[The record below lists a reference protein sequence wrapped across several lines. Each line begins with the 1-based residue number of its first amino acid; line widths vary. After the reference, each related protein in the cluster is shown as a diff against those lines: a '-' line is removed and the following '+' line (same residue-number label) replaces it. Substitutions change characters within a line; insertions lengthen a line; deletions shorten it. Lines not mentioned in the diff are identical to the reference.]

1 MDARA
6 FDVPKYLAML
16 PLFDALSPD
25 ELREVAAGSTLRRL
39 TRGEIVFRAGD
50 PCNEFFVIVTG
61 QVKLFMLAPSGQE
74 KVVEVMGTG
83 QSFGEAIMF
92 TDRPYFLNSQA
103 LADSLLLSVSKQA
116 VIAEIVR
123 DHRFALRMLGGMSR
137 KMHGLVRDVET
148 YALHSGRQRV
158 IRYLLRDRA
167 PDAAD
172 TAASHT
178 VSLPASKVT
187 ISSRLSLTPEYFSR
201 VLHELEAQGLIE
213 IHGRD
218 IRILDARRLAE
229 HEVQPQGSAFNA
241 NIAAGACLDAEKP
254 GTHRISIAPVANA
267 SETRDSNGVG
277 SSAVKGEKT
286 SR

>member
-1 MDARA
+1 MQARA
-6 FDVPKYLAML
+6 FDLPKYLALL
-16 PLFDALSPD
+16 PLFNALSPD

-74 KVVEVMGTG
+74 KVVEVMGAG

-158 IRYLLRDRA
+158 IRYLLRDQVLDTS
-167 PDAAD
+167 DAAELR
-172 TAASHT
+172 T
-178 VSLPASKVT
+178 VSLPASKAT

-213 IHGRD
+213 IDGRD
-218 IRILDARRLAE
+218 IRILDARRLADDVAQ
-229 HEVQPQGSAFNA
+229 VQASAFTA
-241 NIAAGACLDAEKP
+241 CPAAGACLDAEKVP
-254 GTHRISIAPVANA
+254 VRRISSVPEPNA
-267 SETRDSNGVG
+267 TKTRDSNGAG
-277 SSAVKGEKT
+277 
-286 SR
+286 

>member
-1 MDARA
+1 MEARA
-6 FDVPKYLAML
+6 FDVPKYLAVL
-16 PLFDALSPD
+16 PLFNALSPD
-25 ELREVAAGSTLRRL
+25 DLRAVAAGSVLRRL

-74 KVVEVMGTG
+74 KVVEVMGAG

-103 LADSLLLSVSKQA
+103 LADSLLLSVSKQT

-137 KMHGLVRDVET
+137 KMHGLVRDVEA

-158 IRYLLRDRA
+158 IRYLLRDQA
-167 PDAAD
+167 LDTSGAAELR
-172 TAASHT
+172 S
-178 VSLPASKVT
+178 VSLPASKAT

-213 IHGRD
+213 IDGRD
-218 IRILDARRLAE
+218 IRILDVRRLTE
-229 HEVQPQGSAFNA
+229 HEGQAQGNAFNA
-241 NIAAGACLDAEKP
+241 GVAAGASLDAKKP
-254 GTHRISIAPVANA
+254 FAQTISIVPAPMSNKI
-267 SETRDSNGVG
+267 RDSNGEG
-277 SSAVKGEKT
+277 HCADEAKNTK
-286 SR
+286 

>member
-1 MDARA
+1 MEGRA
-6 FDVPKYLAML
+6 FDVPKYLALL
-16 PLFDALSPD
+16 PLFNALSPD
-25 ELREVAAGSTLRRL
+25 ELRDVAAGSTLRRL
-39 TRGEIVFRAGD
+39 TRAEIVFRAGD

-74 KVVEVMGTG
+74 KVVEVMGAG

-103 LADSLLLSVSKQA
+103 LTDSLLLSVSKQA

-158 IRYLLRDRA
+158 IRYLLRDQVLDNRG
-167 PDAAD
+167 AAELR
-172 TAASHT
+172 T
-178 VSLPASKVT
+178 VSLPASKAT

-213 IHGRD
+213 IDGRD
-218 IRILDARRLAE
+218 IRILDAKRLAD
-229 HEVQPQGSAFNA
+229 HEVQAQGSAFNA
-241 NIAAGACLDAEKP
+241 GLAEGPSPNAEKP
-254 GTHRISIAPVANA
+254 LAHKISIVPTPNA
-267 SETRDSNGVG
+267 IKARDSNGVG
-277 SSAVKGEKT
+277 
-286 SR
+286 

>member
-1 MDARA
+1 MQARA
-6 FDVPKYLAML
+6 FDVPKYLALL
-16 PLFDALSPD
+16 PLFNALSPD
-25 ELREVAAGSTLRRL
+25 ELRDVAAGSSLRRL

-61 QVKLFMLAPSGQE
+61 QIKLFMLAPSGQE
-74 KVVEVMGTG
+74 KVVEVMGAG

-123 DHRFALRMLGGMSR
+123 DHRFALRMLGGMSQ

-158 IRYLLRDRA
+158 IRYLLRDQVL
-167 PDAAD
+167 DALD
-172 TAASHT
+172 TTELRT
-178 VSLPASKVT
+178 VSLPASKAT

-213 IHGRD
+213 IDGRD
-218 IRILDARRLAE
+218 IRILDARRLAD
-229 HEVQPQGSAFNA
+229 HEVKPQGGALSAGPA
-241 NIAAGACLDAEKP
+241 TGACLDTEKP
-254 GTHRISIAPVANA
+254 PAHRIPIGPAPGAIK
-267 SETRDSNGVG
+267 SRGSNGEG
-277 SSAVKGEKT
+277 SGAAKEDKT
-286 SR
+286 K

>member
-137 KMHGLVRDVET
+137 RMHGLVRDVET

-158 IRYLLRDRA
+158 IRYLLRDQVV
-167 PDAAD
+167 DNLE
-172 TAASHT
+172 TAALRT
-178 VSLPASKVT
+178 VSLPASKAT

-213 IHGRD
+213 IDGRD
-218 IRILDARRLAE
+218 IRILDVRRLSD
-229 HEVQPQGSAFNA
+229 HEVQAPGGGFNA
-241 NIAAGACLDAEKP
+241 VLATGACLDAEKP
-254 GTHRISIAPVANA
+254 LAHKISIVPAPNAVKSRDSDRAGFCA
-267 SETRDSNGVG
+267 SEGDETR
-277 SSAVKGEKT
+277 
-286 SR
+286 